1 MSRLGQINDLISKM
15 NEQPSEARLRLENLF
30 DENSFV
36 EIGSFN
42 TDAGVVTGYGTVNG
56 KIVYAFCQNGPV
68 GVKHAKKIGNIYG
81 LALKMGSPVVSIM
94 DSKGLKLEEGLNT
107 LEAYGTIF
115 KNQTNASGVVPQI
128 SIILGDCLGI
138 ASFMPI
144 VSDFVVMCKKNA
156 KMFMM
161 SPATMPGLDGKS
173 TSYEQLGGADTLSK
187 EGMVHISCDDE
198 KACFSKVRQLIDF
211 LPENNLDLVRPELT
225 SDDLNRVDSNLDN
238 IIPEDNVTPIDMK
251 YVINSVADN
260 NVFLELRENYAENI
274 ITGYAKFDGVTTG
287 IVANNGLLNVKAAK
301 KASEFINT
309 CDAFNIP
316 ILTFT
321 DIVGYEKELKEEQM
335 GIIKYSSILM
345 SSFANATVP
354 KINII
359 LRNGIGNAYFLMNSK
374 HIGADIV
381 YAWPTATISLM
392 DKTSSINVLQI
403 DSSKFDDISN
413 PYAVAGN
420 GFVDT
425 VILPSNTRKRIISAI
440 EMLLTKRV
448 VKPAKKHSSNDY

>member
-15 NEQPSEARLRLENLF
+15 NEEPSKARLRLEKLF

-42 TDAGVVTGYGTVNG
+42 TDAGVVTGYGTING
-56 KIVYAFCQNGPV
+56 KIVYAFCQDGPV
-68 GVKHAKKIGNIYG
+68 GTKHAKKIGNIYD
-81 LALKMGSPVVSIM
+81 LALKMGSPVISVM
-94 DSKGLKLEEGLNT
+94 DSKGLRLDEGLNT

-138 ASFMPI
+138 ASFMPVI
-144 VSDFVVMCKKNA
+144 SDFVVMCKKDA
-156 KMFMM
+156 KMFMS
-161 SPATMPGLDGKS
+161 SPATIPGLDGKA
-173 TSYEQLGGADTLSK
+173 TTYEQLGGVETLAK
-187 EGMVHISCDDE
+187 EGMIHICCEDE
-198 KACFSKVRQLIDF
+198 NDCFTKTRELMKF
-211 LPENNLDLVRPELT
+211 LPENNLDFSISDSVT
-225 SDDLNRVDSNLDN
+225 DDLNRTDSNLDT
-238 IIPEDNVTPIDMK
+238 IIPEDDITPVDVK
-251 YVINSVADN
+251 YIINSVSDHNSFFEIREKYADN
-260 NVFLELRENYAENI
+260 M
-274 ITGYAKFDGVTTG
+274 ITGFAKFDGVTVG
-287 IVANNGLLNVKAAK
+287 IVANNGILNVEAAK
-301 KASEFINT
+301 KASEFVNT

-321 DIVGYEKELKEEQM
+321 DIVGYEKSLQNEQA

-345 SSFANATVP
+345 SSFTNATVP
-354 KINII
+354 KINVI
-359 LRNGIGNAYFLMNSK
+359 LRNGIGNAYLLMNSK

-392 DKTSSINVLQI
+392 DKESSVNILQMTSDN
-403 DSSKFDDISN
+403 FDNISN
-413 PYAVAGN
+413 PYAVASD

-425 VILPSNTRKRIISAI
+425 VIIPSNTRKRVISAL

>member
-1 MSRLGQINDLISKM
+1 MSRLGQVNDLISKM
-15 NEQPSEARLRLENLF
+15 NEQLSEARIRLEKLF

-42 TDAGVVTGYGTVNG
+42 KKAGVVTGYGTINN
-56 KIVYAFCQNGPV
+56 KIVYAFCQEGPV
-68 GVKHAKKIGNIYG
+68 GAKHAKKIGNIYD

-94 DSKGLKLEEGLNT
+94 DSKGLKIEEGLDT

-128 SIILGDCLGI
+128 SVILGDCLGV

-144 VSDFVVMCKKNA
+144 ISDFVVMCSKNA
-156 KMFMM
+156 KMFMT
-161 SPATMPGLDGKS
+161 SPATMPGLDGKA
-173 TSYEQLGGADTLSK
+173 TTYEQLGGADVLAK
-187 EGMVHISCDDE
+187 EGLVHLCCDGE
-198 KACFSKVRQLIDF
+198 KECFSKVRELIEL
-211 LPENNLDLVRPELT
+211 LPENNLDLVAPQV
-225 SDDLNRVDSNLDN
+225 SNDDLNRVDSNLDT
-238 IIPEDNVTPIDMK
+238 IVPEDDVTPIDVRYIIK
-251 YVINSVADN
+251 SVADN
-260 NVFLELRENYAENI
+260 NYFLELRESYADNI
-274 ITGYAKFDGVTTG
+274 ITGFAKFDGVTTG
-287 IVANNGLLNVKAAK
+287 VVANNGVLNINATK
-301 KASEFINT
+301 KASEFVNT

-321 DIVGYEKELKEEQM
+321 DIVGYEKTLKEEQM

-359 LRNGIGNAYFLMNSK
+359 LRNGIGNAYLLMNSK

-381 YAWPTATISLM
+381 YAWPTATVSLL
-392 DKTSSINVLQI
+392 DKESSTKILKMNS
-403 DSSKFDDISN
+403 DKYDEISN
-413 PYAVAGN
+413 PYAVAGD
-420 GFVDT
+420 GYVDT
-425 VILPSNTRKRIISAI
+425 VIIPSNTRKRIISAI

>member
-1 MSRLGQINDLISKM
+1 MTHLIF
-15 NEQPSEARLRLENLF
+15 QF
-30 DENSFV
+30 
-36 EIGSFN
+36 
-42 TDAGVVTGYGTVNG
+42 
-56 KIVYAFCQNGPV
+56 
-68 GVKHAKKIGNIYG
+68 
-81 LALKMGSPVVSIM
+81 
-94 DSKGLKLEEGLNT
+94 
-107 LEAYGTIF
+107 
-115 KNQTNASGVVPQI
+115 
-128 SIILGDCLGI
+128 
-138 ASFMPI
+138 
-144 VSDFVVMCKKNA
+144 
-156 KMFMM
+156 
-161 SPATMPGLDGKS
+161 
-173 TSYEQLGGADTLSK
+173 
-187 EGMVHISCDDE
+187 
-198 KACFSKVRQLIDF
+198 
-211 LPENNLDLVRPELT
+211 
-225 SDDLNRVDSNLDN
+225 
-238 IIPEDNVTPIDMK
+238 
-251 YVINSVADN
+251 
-260 NVFLELRENYAENI
+260 
-274 ITGYAKFDGVTTG
+274 
-287 IVANNGLLNVKAAK
+287 
-301 KASEFINT
+301 
-309 CDAFNIP
+309 
-316 ILTFT
+316 LTFT